1 METKTKIRT
10 QRKAPS
16 QVANTTNPIL
26 SDSDW
31 RDNAKVLKA
40 FPDFRDKWISEFIK
54 TPLDRLDD
62 QPAHN
67 SQISQPMLKVSLRE
81 LVEHWIA
88 RDIRQE
94 HWDNHGKSGM
104 ADFDDDIIGDGL
116 HFLLHDCF
124 FKSELHLNQA
134 VKVLDGIVSSWWAS
148 AKIKCWDGASF
159 RSAAEH
165 CDYLRGAVGNLEEI
179 QGRYFERQRDKHS
192 KREDKFNGTKEMVE
206 WCNKNGF
213 NLDSLGSDDCGILSM
228 LFEFRDLVK
237 GVSEEDYDDIIDET
251 EESYGD
257 ILEACGELC
266 ESSESIFFRRR
277 VIEETQELHIYASD
291 ETYESAVSRLR
302 VIEEY
307 QTFSKINKD
316 AP

>member
-1 METKTKIRT
+1 MKTNTRT

-16 QVANTTNPIL
+16 QVAAITIPKL

-31 RDNAKVLKA
+31 RDNAKVLNA
-40 FPDFRDKWISEFIK
+40 FPDFRDEWISEFIK
-54 TPLDRLDD
+54 TTLDSLDD
-62 QPAHN
+62 QTAHN
-67 SQISQPMLKVSLRE
+67 SQISQPMLKASLRE
-81 LVEHWIA
+81 FVEHWIA

-94 HWDNHGKSGM
+94 YWNDHGKSGM

-116 HFLLHDCF
+116 HFLLHDCL
-124 FKSELHLNQA
+124 FKSELHLTQA
-134 VKVLDGIVSSWWAS
+134 VKVLDGIVTSWWRS

-192 KREDKFNGTKEMVE
+192 KREDKFNGTEEMVE

-213 NLDSLGSDDCGILSM
+213 NVDSLGSDDCGILSM
-228 LFEFRDLVK
+228 LFEFRDFVK
-237 GVSEEDYDDIIDET
+237 GVSEEDYDEICDET
-251 EESYGD
+251 EDSYRD
-257 ILEACGELC
+257 IFETCGELC
-266 ESSESIFFRRR
+266 ESPESILFRRR
-277 VIEETQELHIYASD
+277 VIDEIQRLHQYSSGDAYD
-291 ETYESAVSRLR
+291 AAMDRLK

-307 QTFSKINKD
+307 QTLSNINKE
-316 AP
+316 AA

>member
-1 METKTKIRT
+1 MKNKNRT

-16 QVANTTNPIL
+16 KVADITNPNL

-31 RDNAKVLKA
+31 RDNATVLNA
-40 FPDFRDKWISEFIK
+40 FPDFRNKWISEFIK
-54 TPLDRLDD
+54 TPLDSLDD

-67 SQISQPMLKVSLRE
+67 SQISQPMLNLSLRE

-94 HWDNHGKSGM
+94 HWDDHGKSGM

-134 VKVLDGIVSSWWAS
+134 VEVLDGIITNWWAS
-148 AKIKCWDGASF
+148 AKSKCWDRASF

-165 CDYLRGAVGNLEEI
+165 CDYLRNAVGNLKEI

-213 NLDSLGSDDCGILSM
+213 NVDSLGSDDRVILSM
-228 LFEFRDLVK
+228 LFEFRNLVK
-237 GVSEEDYDDIIDET
+237 GVSEEDYDDICDET

-257 ILEACGELC
+257 ILEACGKLC

-277 VIEETQELHIYASD
+277 VIEETQDLHIYASD
-291 ETYESAVSRLR
+291 EAYESAVSRLR

-307 QTFSKINKD
+307 QALSKINKD